1 MSENCD
7 NNPPCHML
15 NSPCP
20 FFLTEI
26 WPFPTTWR
34 WCLLWHWHQV
44 HPVHFDIILTHVL
57 TLHYFLLFRTHTTL
71 LNFRWWRKGVLLCT
85 LLFVLMSREP
95 CRLKSDNLAIK
106 SHSTHHLPLK
116 CLHRRITA
124 HILEVD
130 VCLKCINIFFNNSIL
145 KIWHKYF
152 YFQNLLLKSS
162 AKI

>member
-7 NNPPCHML
+7 NNTPCHML
-15 NSPCP
+15 NSLSF

-44 HPVHFDIILTHVL
+44 HPVHFNIILTHVL

-85 LLFVLMSREP
+85 AVLMWREP
-95 CRLKSDNLAIK
+95 WRLKSDNLAIK
-106 SHSTHHLPLK
+106 KIIP
-116 CLHRRITA
+116 
-124 HILEVD
+124 HIPASQMSKWILVHVFEVD
-130 VCLKCINIFFNNSIL
+130 VCIKFINTIFLNVALSKSGTKKNVVLKPIIKKRC
-145 KIWHKYF
+145 
-152 YFQNLLLKSS
+152 
-162 AKI
+162 